1 MEFDMEKVIDSS
13 FIYVSYKDATNLDFD
28 PPTGYYIR
36 DAMDNFVFIKSRSRK
51 VAQQLVNTEYGAH
64 KYTVSS
70 SKLF

>member
-1 MEFDMEKVIDSS
+1 MEKVIDSS
-13 FIYVSYKDATNLDFD
+13 FIYVNYKDGTCLDFN

-36 DAMDNFVFIKSRSRK
+36 DAMGDFVFIKSRSRK
-51 VAQQLVNTEYGAH
+51 VAQQLVNDKYGTR

>member
-1 MEFDMEKVIDSS
+1 MEKVIDSS
-13 FIYVSYKDATNLDFD
+13 FIYVSYKDGTCLDFN
-28 PPTGYYIR
+28 PPTSYYIR

-51 VAQQLVNTEYGAH
+51 VAQHLVNEEYGDR

>member
-1 MEFDMEKVIDSS
+1 MEKVIDS
-13 FIYVSYKDATNLDFD
+13 FIYVNYNEATSLDFT

-36 DAMDNFVFIKSRSRK
+36 DAMDDFVFIKSRSRK
-51 VAQQLVNTEYGAH
+51 VAQQLVNAEYGDR